1 VCCFIFE
8 LFAYALL
15 VRKEILLIFLDD
27 FQMSDV
33 RRRMDSSS
41 DGGKKAK
48 GSPTVINKENNLSFL
63 PISLG
68 GGDYGS
74 CKCKRQSRALSP
86 ENIII
91 KNFVLKAV
99 LWFRM
104 YLGHPDPL
112 VTSEDPDPFII
123 KQKY

>member
-1 VCCFIFE
+1 MCCFIFE
-8 LFAYALL
+8 LFAYTFL

-41 DGGKKAK
+41 DGGKRAK

-74 CKCKRQSRALSP
+74 GKCKKQSRALLP
-86 ENIII
+86 ENII
-91 KNFVLKAV
+91 KNSVLKAM
-99 LWFRM
+99 LWFWM

-112 VTSEDPDPFII
+112 VTSADPDPFII
-123 KQKY
+123 KQK